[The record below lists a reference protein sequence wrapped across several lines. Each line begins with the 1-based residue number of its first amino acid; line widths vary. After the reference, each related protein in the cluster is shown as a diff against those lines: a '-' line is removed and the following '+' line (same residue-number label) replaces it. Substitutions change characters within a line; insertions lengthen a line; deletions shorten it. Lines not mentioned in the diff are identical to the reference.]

1 MDREKKLALPAV
13 GACSLLVI
21 FTVLCLTVLA
31 LLSIASVQADERL
44 SATVEEGVQAYYRA
58 DADAERILAR
68 LRSGELPED
77 VCREGAVYS
86 YSCAISEDRCL
97 AVQVAVEGET
107 YEILRWQAISTTQ
120 WQVSEDLPVW
130 DGDGR
135 SEK

>member
-1 MDREKKLALPAV
+1 MDKDIRMSTPMV
-13 GACSLLVI
+13 GGSSLLVI
-21 FTVLCLTVLA
+21 FAVLCLTVLA

-44 SATVEEGVQAYYRA
+44 SASVEEGVQAYYRA

-68 LRSGELPED
+68 LRSGELPEG

-120 WQVSEDLPVW
+120 WQASEDLPVW
-130 DGDGR
+130 HGDGR
-135 SEK
+135 TEK